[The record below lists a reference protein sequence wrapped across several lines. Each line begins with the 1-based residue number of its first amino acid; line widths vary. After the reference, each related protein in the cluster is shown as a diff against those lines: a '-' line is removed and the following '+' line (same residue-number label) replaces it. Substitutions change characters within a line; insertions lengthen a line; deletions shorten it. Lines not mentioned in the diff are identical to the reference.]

1 MNRISLTPPILSL
14 LPALALVPVLAVVV
28 TSVHVG
34 GLQLLFEFFGAAI
47 QPSLD
52 PTVVKSAWRGLQI
65 TVATALISWIIST
78 LLGIL
83 LGIASASVVWQTC
96 IGKSW
101 PAFLIRRIL
110 TIPRAIHELLWG
122 LLLLQLLGLSPWV
135 AILAIIIPYTTLV
148 ARVFSDQLDTQDR
161 RALNALLQAGAMPF
175 PALITALGP
184 PIVPILMSY
193 GGYRLECSL
202 RGATLLG
209 VFGLGGIGTDLQ
221 LSLQSLAFKEMWTAL
236 WMLAAV
242 MLTLEQSIN
251 WLRRRQRANETTT
264 NQILITFALM
274 ILLMSLGLP
283 WLKGLEIDLSSSI
296 SWNPIPWPTLAELIG
311 ALNHLQWLKLIS
323 STILLTLLASG
334 IAIGTPP
341 LAMMLWPS
349 RLGIEVQSLIWAL
362 LRLIPPPLSLLLLLL
377 SCQPSIAVAAIALG
391 AYNLGVMGRL
401 LKEGLEEQ
409 GNSCWKALQA
419 SGAGARSSWL
429 YGCLSAQSP
438 SYLAYAAYRT
448 DVILRETVV
457 VGLVGGTGL
466 GWQLIESLGSFNWA
480 QVILLLIVFATITL
494 TGESLSD
501 YTRHRWLRS
510 TPKPPLVLD
519 LQS

>member
-1 MNRISLTPPILSL
+1 
-14 LPALALVPVLAVVV
+14 
-28 TSVHVG
+28 
-34 GLQLLFEFFGAAI
+34 
-47 QPSLD
+47 
-52 PTVVKSAWRGLQI
+52 
-65 TVATALISWIIST
+65 
-78 LLGIL
+78 
-83 LGIASASVVWQTC
+83 
-96 IGKSW
+96 
-101 PAFLIRRIL
+101 
-110 TIPRAIHELLWG
+110 
-122 LLLLQLLGLSPWV
+122 
-135 AILAIIIPYTTLV
+135 
-148 ARVFSDQLDTQDR
+148 
-161 RALNALLQAGAMPF
+161 
-175 PALITALGP
+175 
-184 PIVPILMSY
+184 
-193 GGYRLECSL
+193 
-202 RGATLLG
+202 
-209 VFGLGGIGTDLQ
+209 
-221 LSLQSLAFKEMWTAL
+221 
-236 WMLAAV
+236 
-242 MLTLEQSIN
+242 
-251 WLRRRQRANETTT
+251 
-264 NQILITFALM
+264 
-274 ILLMSLGLP
+274 
-283 WLKGLEIDLSSSI
+283 
-296 SWNPIPWPTLAELIG
+296 
-311 ALNHLQWLKLIS
+311 
-323 STILLTLLASG
+323 LLTLLASG

-349 RLGIEVQSLIWAL
+349 RLGIEVQSFIWAL

-409 GNSCWKALQA
+409 GNSCWKALQS
-419 SGAGARSSWL
+419 SGAGAHSSWL